1 ICNDLEPSIYAMK
14 NSSDIASAFVTSF
27 MARLTFSQMLKVAG
41 YGTQLLGNLNT
52 YLNVLMTVLA
62 NNLVPFY
69 KQLQQVITSYKA
81 RGIQQDPTMV
91 RGYVKIGQFATKKRI
106 NTIICRVKKA
116 FSAADWKVL
125 YNFVIS
131 SQTFKFSLYPCVVP

>member
-1 ICNDLEPSIYAMK
+1 MK
-14 NSSDIASAFVTSF
+14 NSSEIASTFVTSF
-27 MARLTFSQMLKVAG
+27 MARLTVSQMLKVAS

-52 YLNVLMTVLA
+52 YLNVTMTLLA

-69 KQLQQVITSYKA
+69 GQLNQVTANYKA
-81 RGIQQDPTMV
+81 RGIKQDPTIM

-106 NTIICRVKKA
+106 NIIICRVKNA

-125 YNFVIS
+125 HNFVVS
-131 SQTFKFSLYPCVVP
+131 SQIFKFSLYPCTLP